1 MITDAWGHVCSY
13 LDPKTIVSLSAV
25 NRKLRGVAQ
34 EVLKCLVL
42 VNFCSLRCTKEA
54 EREYKKTWR
63 RVTFINTHEAFG
75 KALSLALHCVPVMRD
90 PLDFRR
96 VVFVCPNACAL
107 AREEEI
113 RLEKDLLA
121 KVALRQDL
129 VDHAQLLFDAL
140 PEDTDEPEYW
150 SHMLHV
156 ANDDV
161 DHFTALVE
169 GADSALKK
177 HRRLACDLRELM
189 KKI

>member
-42 VNFCSLRCTKEA
+42 VNTKEA

-63 RVTFINTHEAFG
+63 RVTFINTHEPFG
-75 KALSLALHCVPVMRD
+75 KALANALNCVPVMRD
-90 PLDFRR
+90 PLHFRR
-96 VVFVCPNACAL
+96 VVVVCPDACAL
-107 AREEEI
+107 AREEET

-121 KVALRQDL
+121 KVALRQDI
-129 VDHAQLLFDAL
+129 VDHEQSVFDAL
-140 PEDTDEPEYW
+140 PEDTDDPEYW

-156 ANDDV
+156 AYDDV
-161 DHFTALVE
+161 DHFTALVV
-169 GADSALKK
+169 GADSALKN
-177 HRRLACDLRELM
+177 HRRLACALRELM

>member
-25 NRKLRGVAQ
+25 NRKLRGVTQ

-42 VNFCSLRCTKEA
+42 VRSKEA

-63 RVTFINTHEAFG
+63 RVTFINTQEPVG

-90 PLDFRR
+90 PLDFCR
-96 VVFVCPNACAL
+96 VVVVCPDACAL
-107 AREEEI
+107 ARKEEM

-121 KVALRQDL
+121 KVALRQDM
-129 VDHAQLLFDAL
+129 VDHAQSVFDAW
-140 PEDTDEPEYW
+140 PEDTDEPEHW

-156 ANDDV
+156 VNDDV
-161 DHFTALVE
+161 DHLTALVE

-177 HRRLACDLRELM
+177 HRKLACALCELM